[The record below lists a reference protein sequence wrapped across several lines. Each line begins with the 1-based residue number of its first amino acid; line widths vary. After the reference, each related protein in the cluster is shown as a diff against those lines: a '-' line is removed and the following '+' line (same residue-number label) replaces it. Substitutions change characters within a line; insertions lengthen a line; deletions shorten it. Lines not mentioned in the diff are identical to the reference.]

1 MTTGTDLWSVT
12 VIVGLAGLSVL
23 TRSFFYLSNKPWTLP
38 RWARRGM
45 QYAPVAAMAAVIAP
59 ELVMAQGEL
68 ISSWKDA
75 RIFGAAAGAAWYFLH
90 RTSRQ
95 AVLGTIAAGMAVYLP
110 LHIGLGW

>member
-12 VIVGLAGLSVL
+12 AIVGLAGLSVL
-23 TRSFFYLSNKPWTLP
+23 TRSLFYLSSKPWALP
-38 RWARRGM
+38 RWAQRGL

-59 ELVMAQGEL
+59 ELLMAQGEL
-68 ISSWKDA
+68 ISSWKNA
-75 RIFGAAAGAAWYFLH
+75 RLFGAAAGAVWFFCN
-90 RTSRQ
+90 RSSRQ